1 MRTMERRST
10 GFFAKLVRSPKAWIS
25 SAVIGSVLVIALL
38 APVIAPYDPM
48 KQDLADQLK
57 PPVFFGGSAKHLFG
71 TDLHGRDILSRTM
84 YGARV
89 SLSLGILS
97 VLLAAGVGVVAGI
110 VSGFFGGKV
119 DDIIMRAADVM
130 LAFPPIVL
138 AICIIALV
146 KPSLST
152 VVIVLALVNWVWHAR
167 PIRSTVLRLRMLEYV
182 SASRALGA
190 PNLSILVRQI
200 FPNVIPVI
208 IVICTT
214 QVGFMILLE
223 SALSFFGL
231 TGSTL
236 SWGWDI
242 ASGRDFVSVAW
253 WMSTMPGLVLF
264 LTVMS
269 LNMLGDWVRDITDPK
284 MRGDMVGR

>member
-1 MRTMERRST
+1 MERRST
-10 GFFAKLVRSPKAWIS
+10 GFVGKLLHSPKAWIS
-25 SAVIGSVLVIALL
+25 TAVIGCVAVIALF
-38 APVIAPYDPM
+38 APMIAPYDPM
-48 KQDLADQLK
+48 KQDLAGQLK
-57 PPVFFGGSAKHLFG
+57 PPVFFGGSTTHLFG

-97 VLLAAGVGVVAGI
+97 VLLAAGVGVAAGM
-110 VSGFFGGKV
+110 VSGYFGGKV

-138 AICIIALV
+138 AICIIALL

-167 PIRSTVLRLRMLEYV
+167 PVRSTVLRLRMLEYV
-182 SASRALGA
+182 SASRSLGA
-190 PNLSILVRQI
+190 SNLRILVRQI

-214 QVGFMILLE
+214 QIGFMILLE

-242 ASGRDFVSVAW
+242 ASGRDFISVAW

-284 MRGDMVGR
+284 MRGDVMGR

>member
-1 MRTMERRST
+1 MERRST
-10 GFFAKLVRSPKAWIS
+10 GFFAKLVHSPKAWIS
-25 SAVIGSVLVIALL
+25 AAVVGSVVVIALL
-38 APVIAPYDPM
+38 APVMAPYDPM
-48 KQDLADQLK
+48 KQDLADPLK
-57 PPVFFGGSAKHLFG
+57 PPVLFGGSAKHLFG
-71 TDLHGRDILSRTM
+71 TDLHGRDILSRTV

-97 VLLAAGVGVVAGI
+97 VLLAAGFGVVAGM

-138 AICIIALV
+138 AICIIALL

-167 PIRSTVLRLRMLEYV
+167 PIRSAVLRLRVLEYV

-231 TGSTL
+231 TGTTL

-284 MRGDMVGR
+284 MRGDVVGR

>member
-1 MRTMERRST
+1 MAPRST
-10 GFFAKLVRSPKAWIS
+10 KFFAKLLYSPKAWIS
-25 SAVIGSVLVIALL
+25 AAVIGSVAVIALL

-48 KQDLADQLK
+48 KQDLADPLK

-84 YGARV
+84 YGARI

-97 VLLAAGVGVVAGI
+97 VLLAAGFGVVAGM

-138 AICIIALV
+138 AICIIALL
-146 KPSLST
+146 KPSLPT

-167 PIRSTVLRLRMLEYV
+167 PIRSAVLRLRMLEYV

-190 PNLSILVRQI
+190 PNVSILVRQI

-231 TGSTL
+231 TGTTL

-264 LTVMS
+264 GTVMS

-284 MRGDMVGR
+284 MRGDVVGR

>member
-1 MRTMERRST
+1 MERRST
-10 GFFAKLVRSPKAWIS
+10 GFFVKLVHSPKAWIS
-25 SAVIGSVLVIALL
+25 AAVIGSVVVIALL

-48 KQDLADQLK
+48 KQDLADPLK
-57 PPVFFGGSAKHLFG
+57 PPVLFGGSAKHLFG

-97 VLLAAGVGVVAGI
+97 VLLAAGVGVVAGM

-138 AICIIALV
+138 AICIIALL

-167 PIRSTVLRLRMLEYV
+167 PIRSAVLRLRVLEYV

-231 TGSTL
+231 TGTTL

-284 MRGDMVGR
+284 MRGDVVGR

>member
-1 MRTMERRST
+1 MERRST
-10 GFFAKLVRSPKAWIS
+10 GFFVKLVHSPKAWIS
-25 SAVIGSVLVIALL
+25 AAVIGSVVVIALL

-48 KQDLADQLK
+48 KQDLADPLK
-57 PPVFFGGSAKHLFG
+57 PPVLFGGSAKHLFG

-97 VLLAAGVGVVAGI
+97 VLLAAGFGVVAGM

-138 AICIIALV
+138 AICIIALL

-167 PIRSTVLRLRMLEYV
+167 PIRSAVLRLRMLEYV

-190 PNLSILVRQI
+190 PNLSILLRQI

-231 TGSTL
+231 TGTTL

-284 MRGDMVGR
+284 MRGDVVGR

>member
-1 MRTMERRST
+1 MERRST
-10 GFFAKLVRSPKAWIS
+10 LVRKLLGSPKGWLS
-25 SAVIGSVLVIALL
+25 FAVVACIALVALL
-38 APVIAPYDPM
+38 APALSPYDPT
-48 KQDLADQLK
+48 KQVLSDQLK
-57 PPVFFGGSAKHLFG
+57 PPVFFGGSLQHVFG

-89 SLSLGILS
+89 SLSLGLLS
-97 VLLAAGVGVVAGI
+97 VLLAAIVGVSAGI
-110 VSGFFGGKV
+110 VSGYYGGKT
-119 DDIIMRAADVM
+119 DDVIMRAADVM

-138 AICIIALV
+138 AICIVALL

-152 VVIVLALVNWVWHAR
+152 VVIVLALVTWVWHAR
-167 PIRSTVLRLRMLEYV
+167 PVRSTVLRLRGLEFV
-182 SASRALGA
+182 AASRALGA
-190 PNLSILVRQI
+190 PNRSILLRQI
-200 FPNVIPVI
+200 LPNVVPVI

-214 QVGFMILLE
+214 QIGFMVLLE

-231 TGSTL
+231 TGTTL

-242 ASGRDFVSVAW
+242 ASGRDFVAVAW

-264 LTVMS
+264 VTVMS

-284 MRGDMVGR
+284 MRGDWSAR

>member
-1 MRTMERRST
+1 
-10 GFFAKLVRSPKAWIS
+10 
-25 SAVIGSVLVIALL
+25 
-38 APVIAPYDPM
+38 
-48 KQDLADQLK
+48 
-57 PPVFFGGSAKHLFG
+57 
-71 TDLHGRDILSRTM
+71 LSRTV

-97 VLLAAGVGVVAGI
+97 VLLAAGFGVVAGM

-119 DDIIMRAADVM
+119 DDVIMRAADVM

-138 AICIIALV
+138 AICIIALL

-167 PIRSTVLRLRMLEYV
+167 PIRSAVLRLRMLEYV

-190 PNLSILVRQI
+190 PNLSILLRQI

-231 TGSTL
+231 TGTTL

-284 MRGDMVGR
+284 MRGDAAGR

>member
-1 MRTMERRST
+1 MERRST
-10 GFFAKLVRSPKAWIS
+10 GFFVKLLHSPKAWIS
-25 SAVIGSVLVIALL
+25 AAVIGSVVVIALL
-38 APVIAPYDPM
+38 APVIAPHDPM
-48 KQDLADQLK
+48 KQDLADPLK

-89 SLSLGILS
+89 SLSLGVLS
-97 VLLAAGVGVVAGI
+97 VLLAAGVGVVAGM
-110 VSGFFGGKV
+110 VSGFFGGRV

-138 AICIIALV
+138 AICIIALL

-167 PIRSTVLRLRMLEYV
+167 PIRSAVLRLRMLEYV

-200 FPNVIPVI
+200 FPNVTPVI

-231 TGSTL
+231 TGTTL

-284 MRGDMVGR
+284 MRGDVVGR

>member
-1 MRTMERRST
+1 MERRST
-10 GFFAKLVRSPKAWIS
+10 GFFVKLVHSPKAWIS
-25 SAVIGSVLVIALL
+25 AAVIGSVVVIALL

-48 KQDLADQLK
+48 KQDLADPLK
-57 PPVFFGGSAKHLFG
+57 PPVLFGGSAKHLFG

-97 VLLAAGVGVVAGI
+97 VLLAAGFGVVAGM

-138 AICIIALV
+138 AICIIALL

-167 PIRSTVLRLRMLEYV
+167 PIRSAVLRLRVLEYV

-231 TGSTL
+231 TGTTL

-284 MRGDMVGR
+284 MRGDVVGR

>member
-1 MRTMERRST
+1 MERRST
-10 GFFAKLVRSPKAWIS
+10 GFFVKLVHSPKAWIS
-25 SAVIGSVLVIALL
+25 AAVIGSVVVIALL

-48 KQDLADQLK
+48 KQDLADPLK
-57 PPVFFGGSAKHLFG
+57 PPVLFGGSAKHLFG

-97 VLLAAGVGVVAGI
+97 VLLAAGFGVVAGM

-138 AICIIALV
+138 AICIIALL

-167 PIRSTVLRLRMLEYV
+167 PIRSAVLRLRMLEYV

-231 TGSTL
+231 TGTTL

-284 MRGDMVGR
+284 MRGDVVGR

>member
-1 MRTMERRST
+1 MERRSFT
-10 GFFAKLVRSPKAWIS
+10 ILARLLSSPKAWIS
-25 SAVIGSVLVIALL
+25 SAVIGCILTIAIL
-38 APVIAPYDPM
+38 APVLAPYDPM
-48 KQDLADQLK
+48 RQELGNQLK
-57 PPVFFGGSAKHLFG
+57 PPIFFGGSPKHLFG

-97 VLLAAGVGVVAGI
+97 VLLAAGIGVLAGL

-119 DDIIMRAADVM
+119 DDIVMRAADVM

-138 AICIIALV
+138 AICIIALM
-146 KPSLST
+146 KPSMST
-152 VVIVLALVNWVWHAR
+152 VIIVLALVTWVWHAR
-167 PIRSTVLRLRMLEYV
+167 PVRSAVLRLRVMEYV

-190 PNLSILVRQI
+190 PSLSILFRQI

-231 TGSTL
+231 TGTTL

-242 ASGRDFVSVAW
+242 ATGRDFASVAW

-284 MRGDMVGR
+284 MRGDFGGR

>member
-1 MRTMERRST
+1 MERRST
-10 GFFAKLVRSPKAWIS
+10 GFFVKLVHSPKAWIS
-25 SAVIGSVLVIALL
+25 AAVIGSVVVIALL

-48 KQDLADQLK
+48 KQDLADPLK
-57 PPVFFGGSAKHLFG
+57 PPVLFGGSAKHLFG

-97 VLLAAGVGVVAGI
+97 VLLAAGFGVVAGM

-119 DDIIMRAADVM
+119 DDVIMRAADVM

-138 AICIIALV
+138 AICIIALL

-167 PIRSTVLRLRMLEYV
+167 PIRSAVLRLRMLEYV

-190 PNLSILVRQI
+190 PNVSILVRQI

-231 TGSTL
+231 TGTTL

-284 MRGDMVGR
+284 MRGDAAGR

>member
-1 MRTMERRST
+1 MERSS
-10 GFFAKLVRSPKAWIS
+10 AILSKLLGSPKAWL
-25 SAVIGSVLVIALL
+25 SASIVGCVVVVALF
-38 APVIAPYDPM
+38 APILAPYDPT
-48 KQDLADQLK
+48 KQVLSDQLK
-57 PPVFFGGSAKHLFG
+57 PPMFFGGSAQHLFG
-71 TDLHGRDILSRTM
+71 TDLHGRDIFSRTM

-89 SLSLGILS
+89 SLSLGTLS
-97 VLLAAGVGVVAGI
+97 VLLAAMVGVSAGI
-110 VSGFFGGKV
+110 VSGFYGGTV
-119 DDIIMRAADVM
+119 DDVIMRAADVM

-138 AICIIALV
+138 AICIVALM

-152 VVIVLALVNWVWHAR
+152 VIIVLALVTWVWHAR
-167 PIRSTVLRLRMLEYV
+167 PVRSAVLRLRGLEFV

-190 PNLSILVRQI
+190 PNRSILFRQI
-200 FPNVIPVI
+200 LPNVVPVI

-214 QVGFMILLE
+214 QIGFMVLLE

-231 TGSTL
+231 TGTTL

-242 ASGRDFVSVAW
+242 ASGRDFVAVAW

-264 LTVMS
+264 VTVMS

-284 MRGDMVGR
+284 MRGDWSAR